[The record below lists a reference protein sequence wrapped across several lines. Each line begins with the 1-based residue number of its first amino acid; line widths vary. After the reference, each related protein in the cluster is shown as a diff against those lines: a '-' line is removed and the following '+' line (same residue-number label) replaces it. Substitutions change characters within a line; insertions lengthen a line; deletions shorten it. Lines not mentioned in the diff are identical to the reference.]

1 MRRGTITALLTL
13 VVGASLL
20 TACGNDS
27 GDDPT
32 TEPTGDAT
40 TTAEPTDEPTT
51 DEPTSNEPTD
61 GTDAPSDDAADGPPF
76 PAEVADQSNEVFES
90 ELKLV
95 DVRVAEHPGFDR
107 LVLEFEGEGEPG
119 WRVGYVE
126 EASREGSGEPITL
139 DGDAILQ
146 VAATHVMPG
155 DMTGYYD
162 GPQQFDPDTEVIDDV
177 FVDGAF
183 EGYTTVYLGLD
194 EVEVFRVFV
203 LTEPSRL
210 VVDVQEG

>member
-1 MRRGTITALLTL
+1 MRRGTIRTMLTMAAA
-13 VVGASLL
+13 ASLL
-20 TACGNDS
+20 AACGNGG

-32 TEPTGDAT
+32 TAPTDDAT
-40 TTAEPTDEPTT
+40 TTAEPTDEPTS
-51 DEPTSNEPTD
+51 DDPTSDAPTD
-61 GTDAPSDDAADGPPF
+61 GTDGPPF
-76 PAEVADQSNEVFES
+76 PAEAADQNNESFES

-95 DVRVAEHPGFDR
+95 EIRVAEHPGFDR
-107 LVLEFEGEGEPG
+107 LVLEFDGEGEPG

-126 EASREGSGEPITL
+126 SAAREGSGEPIDL

-146 VAATHVMPG
+146 VSATHVMPS

-162 GPQQFDPDTEVIDDV
+162 GPQQLDPDTEVIDDV

-183 EGYTTVYLGLD
+183 EGYTTVFLGLD

-210 VVDVQEG
+210 VVDVQDS